1 MRAEKRGSLFVR
13 FGRCEVADA
22 LGCMLAFA
30 VTLIVSSLYAREV
43 ETTARLVAGMP
54 VSTVSLMLVL
64 GYLVLALMAYF
75 YPTALARRRTSLGM
89 LGVAV
94 LFAVFAPVALFAESP
109 VLIVAMAVLCQ
120 LVKVWMA
127 FLVGCRLV
135 GLGSLKAAAVVIV
148 GGIVLRQLSVVAY
161 GLPLGE
167 VGWTAVAGVLCIGS
181 AAYLTRSDAPLLSS
195 LASRDSLDVLGLTNP
210 LTSLRPPNALFV
222 CVALVSLTYGFS
234 CAWGT
239 PEFGALRLTVLLFL
253 LALLWLLLVRRDG
266 QEDQLFSLAVFFIMA
281 GLLAVPLEPQL
292 GAYAANSLLF
302 VGSTCFEILLWL
314 LIYGIGRRNPVTM
327 VPVFGAVKCLSE
339 LGFVTGGRLGRTVL
353 AMADERPGGGLVV
366 ALGLALFF
374 FSFVWFA
381 FKRFSF
387 AEAIRGVEPL
397 ERLEVGD
404 GAQEE
409 GTPSF
414 AERLDGIAR
423 TAGLTPRE
431 AEVFGLLARGRN
443 ARYIMDVLG
452 VTRNT
457 AKAHIAHIYAKL
469 GVHSHQ
475 ELLSMVDGPD
485 APGEPP
491 A

>member
-1 MRAEKRGSLFVR
+1 MRAKKGEGLLARL
-13 FGRCEVADA
+13 GRRDTVGA

-30 VTLIVSSLYAREV
+30 AVLVSSSLYAREI
-43 ETTARLVAGMP
+43 ETAARAIAGMP
-54 VSTVSLMLVL
+54 ASVGSLVLAL
-64 GYLVLALMAYF
+64 GYLVLALVGYF
-75 YPTALARRRTSLGM
+75 RPSTLVRRGARLGALGGVVL
-89 LGVAV
+89 LGV
-94 LFAVFAPVALFAESP
+94 LAPVALLLGEPAA
-109 VLIVAMAVLCQ
+109 LAATAVLYQ
-120 LVKVWMA
+120 LVEAWLT
-127 FLVGCRLV
+127 FLVGCRLM
-135 GLGSLKAAAVVIV
+135 GLGSLKAAAVAVV
-148 GGIVLRQLSVVAY
+148 GGVVLRQLALAAY

-167 VGWTAVAGVLCIGS
+167 VGWAVVTGVLCIGS

-195 LASRDSLDVLGLTNP
+195 LASRESLDVLELTNP
-210 LTSLRPPNALFV
+210 LASLRPPNALFV

-234 CAWGT
+234 CTWGT
-239 PEFGALRLTVLLFL
+239 PEFGALRLTVVLLL

-292 GAYAANSLLF
+292 GVYAANSLLF
-302 VGSTCFEILLWL
+302 VGSNCFDILLWL
-314 LIYGIGRRNPVTM
+314 LIYGLGRRNPVAM
-327 VPVFGAVKCLSE
+327 VPVFGAVNCLSE
-339 LGFVTGGRLGRTVL
+339 LGFVAGRELGGAVL

-387 AEAIRGVEPL
+387 AEAIRGVELL

-404 GAQEE
+404 GAQGE
-409 GTPSF
+409 GMPSF
-414 AERLDGIAR
+414 AERLDGTAR
-423 TAGLTPRE
+423 AAGLTPRE

-491 A
+491 V